1 MMASHRDPEIS
12 MIIPPKRKKKLGDV
26 TQNIE
31 IQAPSLAEQSDEDT
45 FSFKRRADSNNID
58 TVEYETDAMQCI
70 VCQRW

>member
-12 MIIPPKRKKKLGDV
+12 MIIPPKKKKKLDDV
-26 TQNIE
+26 AENIE

-45 FSFKRRADSNNID
+45 FSYKRRTDSNNIGS
-58 TVEYETDAMQCI
+58 VEYETDEMQCI

>member
-45 FSFKRRADSNNID
+45 FSFKRRADSNNIGAVQ
-58 TVEYETDAMQCI
+58 VE
-70 VCQRW
+70 